1 MREALKYQT
10 IIQNTFKTVRN
21 TLMWLQILQKQ
32 IQKRAQG
39 TNIPNSQTKHIQN
52 TAQNN
57 NVQNKL
63 KTVRDILKYQT
74 IIQNTF
80 KTVRKALT

>member
-39 TNIPNSQTKHIQN
+39 TNIPNSQTEHIQN

-57 NVQNKL
+57 DVQNKL